1 MKHFV
6 CGEDLLVACGL
17 SNGQVKLV
25 NKEGAKDALPHME
38 DTGKVVSIEL
48 ISYNNKNFF
57 VLLSESPVVFKAIAY
72 TDEQTDYYEH
82 YSTGFEGNP
91 SLLEMRC
98 LEGTCVFLLM
108 LNGGVLSLYTY
119 SGGNDLQLVYQSEM
133 DLRELRDVLCFTLP
147 ELSLFHTPKEDGC
160 DLCMVING
168 GSEIQTIQIT
178 SSKLEKIATEISDN
192 CTDSSI
198 WQKPDLLT
206 KVIREFSDLEEA
218 AHIGSEYHE
227 EDFKIIDILV
237 GLEKSSLICDFIL
250 REAGDNY
257 LLQDEYVLI
266 IDKWIRT
273 QVESRKNALFE
284 NVIASV
290 FVGEEESGCL
300 ERYLK
305 SFLECE
311 KIRSAISKRNQVEG
325 GNNEI
330 SKLVFICKVLI
341 WLRNSDLL
349 EKFDLFDWSLHR
361 NRLGNL
367 ISQNQELGESLT
379 LNLDLLINPD
389 QSEEPRYLS
398 SISNNDIVSF
408 LHLFSQ
414 EQFCRVLLY
423 FLFELEHTS
432 LESKALLSSFI
443 SEFLIPPVE
452 VHYIRGLWC
461 LDTTL
466 HPKVLSTENRNLFD
480 MYSADSL

>member
-1 MKHFV
+1 MKHFEYSNDV
-6 CGEDLLVACGL
+6 LVACGL
-17 SNGQVKLV
+17 SNGQVKIV
-25 NKEGAKDALPHME
+25 NREGPKDALPHME

-82 YSTGFEGNP
+82 YSTGFEGSP

-98 LEGTCVFLLM
+98 LEGSCVFLLM

-119 SGGNDLQLVYQSEM
+119 TGGNDLELVYQSEM
-133 DLRELRDVLCFTLP
+133 DIRELRDVLCFSLP

-160 DLCMVING
+160 DLCMVINA
-168 GSEIQTIQIT
+168 GSEIQTIQVT
-178 SSKLEKIATEISDN
+178 SSKLEKIAAEISDN

-198 WQKPDLLT
+198 WQKPDLLN
-206 KVIREFSDLEEA
+206 KVIREFSEMDEV

-250 REAGDNY
+250 REAADNY

-266 IDKWIRT
+266 VADWVRN
-273 QVESRKNALFE
+273 QVDSRKRALFE

-300 ERYLK
+300 ERYMK

-311 KIRSAISKRNQVEG
+311 KIQIAIAKRNQVEAG
-325 GNNEI
+325 SNET
-330 SKLVFICKVLI
+330 SQLVFICKVLI
-341 WLRNSDLL
+341 WLRNKELL
-349 EKFDLFDWSLHR
+349 DRFDLFDWSLHR
-361 NRLGNL
+361 NRLSSLLEQHPDLNGN
-367 ISQNQELGESLT
+367 IS
-379 LNLDLLINPD
+379 LNLDLLINP
-389 QSEEPRYLS
+389 QEREKPRYLS
-398 SISNNDIVSF
+398 SISKTDIVSF
-408 LHLFSQ
+408 LQVFSQ
-414 EQFCRVLLY
+414 EQFCRILLY
-423 FLFELEHTS
+423 LLFELEHTS
-432 LESKALLSSFI
+432 LESKALVSSFI
-443 SEFLIPPVE
+443 SEFFDSPVE
-452 VHYIRGLWC
+452 VHYVRGLWC

-466 HPKVLSTENRNLFD
+466 HPKVVPTDNRNLFD